1 MSRRRRY
8 GAVLAAIL
16 TAVGGIWIASASAQT
31 DPQPT
36 APLGTWCPIPATPV
50 AGPLQGC
57 KVVPDPDWTP
67 PTTTPT
73 TTSSTTTTV
82 PTTTTTSVTTTT
94 STPPASALMGW
105 QLTSTNVGY
114 TPHGSCAS
122 LPLYTGPNKPARGT
136 VLKSQRI
143 EKHLDL
149 TAGDVVV
156 EKSCIAP
163 RSTGNLGA
171 LVSTIVC
178 PNDCN
183 DGLPAG
189 AAAPVIR
196 DSDISGLNLSASAI
210 AKSCA
215 FDGVGKLYRNHIFGM
230 GSGICFRETG
240 TTQNGLAENNYVH
253 ALRHSGD
260 AHHEAATVRDWRQN
274 STGTRT
280 ASFVGNRLECKLGG
294 WETGGLFVQDT
305 WVEIRHVL
313 AQDNYFEG
321 AGYLLRIDSRGKVSN
336 AHSINNRFRLDGAYA
351 ATTSTITWSTWRDN
365 HLYDAS
371 KPDGKGALVN
381 P

>member
-1 MSRRRRY
+1 MRKKI
-8 GAVLAAIL
+8 AVAALVALLAGLLAAPMV
-16 TAVGGIWIASASAQT
+16 TAQT
-31 DPQPT
+31 S
-36 APLGTWCPIPATPV
+36 APPAGQQGTWCPEGPFVDGADKVCKQATWPSPSTV
-50 AGPLQGC
+50 THTVTVQ
-57 KVVPDPDWTP
+57 
-67 PTTTPT
+67 PTTTAA
-73 TTSSTTTTV
+73 
-82 PTTTTTSVTTTT
+82 TTTTTQQTTTT
-94 STPPASALMGW
+94 TTTQPPAPGALMGW
-105 QLTSTNVGY
+105 QLTATNVGY
-114 TPHGSCAS
+114 TPHGSCAA
-122 LPLYTGPNKPARGT
+122 LPLYAGPNKPARGA
-136 VLKSQRI
+136 VLTRVRI

-149 TAGDVVV
+149 TAGDVVI

-189 AAAPVIR
+189 AAAPIIR
-196 DSDISGLNLSASAI
+196 DSDISGLNLSAGAI

-260 AHHEAATVRDWRQN
+260 AHHEAATVRDFRQN
-274 STGTRT
+274 TAGTRT

-313 AQDNYFEG
+313 AQNNYFEG

-336 AHSINNRFRLDGAYA
+336 AHSVNNRFRLDGAYA
-351 ATTSTITWSTWRDN
+351 ATTSNITWSTWRDN
-365 HLYDAS
+365 HLYDPART
-371 KPDGKGALVN
+371 DGKGAPVG